1 MEAEIENTGIVRKVR
16 RRAENLADV
25 ETLVADYNAGWN
37 IDKRLAEI
45 SEKGRNLMAPYLAP
59 ASEQYSH
66 GGHRYGELV
75 ADAEPTAFDARDVLP
90 LVENVKTFLKNQGLP
105 VRI

>member
-16 RRAENLADV
+16 RRAENLTDV

-45 SEKGRNLMAPYLAP
+45 VENCQKLIAPYLAP
-59 ASEQYSH
+59 PSEQYPH
-66 GGHRYGELV
+66 GGQIGRASCRERV
-75 ADAEPTAFDARDVLP
+75 
-90 LVENVKTFLKNQGLP
+90 
-105 VRI
+105 